1 MCRLPA
7 ALEHACLEY
16 LPIGAVCA
24 LQCVSSAWQTH
35 IGVALRA
42 RFRWDIRQR
51 DGVDAP
57 VEDWL
62 VGVCDARVNVR
73 KLHLVRTLRLLLS
86 AMGLQFNHPR
96 PGICAP
102 VRTLD

>member
-7 ALEHACLEY
+7 ALEHACLKY

-24 LQCVSSAWQTH
+24 LQCVSSAWQTR
-35 IGVALRA
+35 IGVALRE
-42 RFRWDIRQR
+42 RFRWDIRHR

-73 KLHLVRTLRLLLS
+73 KLHLVRNLLLLLRANKS
-86 AMGLQFNHPR
+86 
-96 PGICAP
+96 
-102 VRTLD
+102 